1 MEKDVGKKRLLRIML
16 AILDQPYRYTKKELA
31 ILVGDKDIN
40 NVSNDFEDLKYAG
53 LSLDFDKRFRYA
65 FKKEKPF
72 SKLNDLLYFT
82 EEDQELL
89 KNSIDHLYK
98 GDRRAD
104 QLKRK
109 LDSLYD
115 YHQLGLAA
123 LRKPN
128 LKKIDMLKE
137 AKEQEKVVLMF
148 DYYSSN
154 SNKVSDKKVEP
165 FHINPDED
173 LLHAYDVE
181 KKTLRHYRITRIG
194 RIKILDTDWKFSGK
208 HRIMA
213 SDPFRI
219 VSDKQVMVHLR
230 LKVGAYNELTERF
243 PLSKRYIQSSAEDK
257 NIFDFQ
263 CKVNDQFIG
272 LTNFIL
278 GSYHQLIEIV
288 GPERLIDH
296 LQEEVKKFQG
306 ILGGR

>member
-1 MEKDVGKKRLLRIML
+1 MDKEKGKRRLLRVML
-16 AILDQPYRYTKKELA
+16 AILAQPYRYTKNELA
-31 ILVGDKDIN
+31 EMVGDKDAGNI
-40 NVSNDFEDLKYAG
+40 SNDFDDLRAAG
-53 LSLDFDKRFRYA
+53 IHLDYDERYRYD
-65 FKKEKPF
+65 FKLEKPF
-72 SKLNDLLYFT
+72 SKLKEILYFT

-89 KNSIDHLYK
+89 KNAIDHLYR
-98 GDRRAD
+98 GDKRAD

-109 LDSLYD
+109 LGSLYD
-115 YHQLGLAA
+115 YHRLGLDA

-137 AKEQEKVVLMF
+137 AQENEKIVIMYN
-148 DYYSSN
+148 YYSSN
-154 SNKVSDKKVEP
+154 SNEVSDKKVEP
-165 FHINPDED
+165 FHISPDED

-181 KKTLRHYRITRIG
+181 KEKLRHYRISRIE
-194 RIKILDTDWKFSGK
+194 RIEILETDWKYKGK

-219 VSDKQVMVHLR
+219 VSDKQVMIHLR

-243 PLSKRYIQSSAEDK
+243 PLSKRYIEPSAEEK

-278 GSYHQLIEIV
+278 GSYHQLIEVV
-288 GPERLIDH
+288 GPDKLIEH
-296 LQEEVKKFQG
+296 LEEEVKKFQG